1 MGSLSIT
8 KMLRH
13 SRLALVGG
21 AILALQGCGVIYKTT
36 GDVLISFGRSEM
48 LPYMLTYNDVRM
60 ACVTGEAQTPLLMAF
75 ERVGSHPEKLGCH
88 GIHHRGGLLRTDC
101 PGCRAALHARGKG
114 RPGQ

>member
-1 MGSLSIT
+1 MGSLTLT

-21 AILALQGCGVIYKTT
+21 AIMALQGCGVIYKTT

-48 LPYMLTYNDVRM
+48 LPYMLTFDDVRM

-75 ERVGSHPEKLGCH
+75 ERVGSHPEKLGAMVY
-88 GIHHRGGLLRTDC
+88 TT
-101 PGCRAALHARGKG
+101 AATCAE
-114 RPGQ
+114 QIAIDAE